1 LIERAV
7 QEGGKTSF
15 TCKRDSAFFS
25 ARSKILGRGSFTG
38 RRGTMHSL
46 WRTLTFGVV
55 LALGVVLGAGVVS
68 LSAQGNDP
76 RVGTWKLNVA
86 KSKYSPGPAPQ
97 SLTVKVEPVAQGEK
111 VTAEFVNADGT
122 RSTVQYVEANF
133 DGKDYP
139 LTGSQFGADTVS
151 LKRIDRWTTER
162 TDKKGST
169 VIQTLRRVV
178 SKDGKTMTVTTKG
191 TDAKGQAMNNVAL
204 FERQ

>member
-1 LIERAV
+1 MCSRWRML
-7 QEGGKTSF
+7 T
-15 TCKRDSAFFS
+15 
-25 ARSKILGRGSFTG
+25 LGV
-38 RRGTMHSL
+38 TMA
-46 WRTLTFGVV
+46 
-55 LALGVVLGAGVVS
+55 LAVVLGTQIAK
-68 LSAQGNDP
+68 LSAQTSDP

-97 SLTVKVEPVAQGEK
+97 SLTVKVEPSGQGGEK

-122 RSTVQYVEANF
+122 RTTVQYAETNF

-151 LKRIDRWTTER
+151 LKRIDTHTTER
-162 TDKKGST
+162 TDKKGGK
-169 VIQTLRRVV
+169 VVQTLRRVV

-191 TDAKGQAMNNVAL
+191 TDTQGRAMNNVAV